1 MSQKCVRWVHK
12 VSETAPVSCCLQPA
26 SVWEAEIALRS
37 LLLDSEMTPQQQY
50 WHMMEDKH
58 STDVH
63 LRNSRMVTWIRKY
76 PRSFLL
82 SWQQGKKYRKWV
94 KFQFWGVTFSSLVH
108 REEPEGPLHASWPP
122 ADLWLNGDGWPENLS
137 GLRPRS
143 QSGRSA
149 WLTRVM
155 RHSKGFS
162 AGFQQLRKPRRQA
175 WYRPASLTD
184 TRSDVSQTLNAAF
197 PPTGAAQGKAADMSL
212 GNKKSD
218 LSQLNVALSGASLPA
233 KERMPPVINWNWVW
247 KPSRMR
253 LCCCQKDLWLHLLLE
268 PPSWNNTDHQAADPA
283 PPPTACP
290 LNKFHFHHSQTS

>member
-1 MSQKCVRWVHK
+1 MSEISILGGDIFLFGPQGGAWGASSCQLAAGRLMTQRRRMTWEPQW
-12 VSETAPVSCCLQPA
+12 SEASF
-26 SVWEAEIALRS
+26 SVWPLGLADPSNEAFKA
-37 LLLDSEMTPQQQY
+37 
-50 WHMMEDKH
+50 
-58 STDVH
+58 
-63 LRNSRMVTWIRKY
+63 
-76 PRSFLL
+76 
-82 SWQQGKKYRKWV
+82 
-94 KFQFWGVTFSSLVH
+94 
-108 REEPEGPLHASWPP
+108 
-122 ADLWLNGDGWPENLS
+122 AD
-137 GLRPRS
+137 
-143 QSGRSA
+143 
-149 WLTRVM
+149 
-155 RHSKGFS
+155 S
-162 AGFQQLRKPRRQA
+162 AGFQRLRKPRRQA
-175 WYRPASLTD
+175 WYRPAFLTD

-290 LNKFHFHHSQTS
+290 LNKFHFHHSQSS